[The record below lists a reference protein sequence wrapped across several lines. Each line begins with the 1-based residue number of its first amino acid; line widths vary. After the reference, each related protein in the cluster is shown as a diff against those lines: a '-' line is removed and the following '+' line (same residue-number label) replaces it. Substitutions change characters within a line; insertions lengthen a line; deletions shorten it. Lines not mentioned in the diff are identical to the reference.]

1 MIINKK
7 KSGIILHQ
15 RSKRK
20 RKKLKMEEFEGIPV
34 CRKYKYLGVELNEKA
49 DCKDLNEKKLIAT
62 ERSMKTIQI
71 MNL

>member
-1 MIINKK
+1 
-7 KSGIILHQ
+7 
-15 RSKRK
+15 
-20 RKKLKMEEFEGIPV
+20 MEKYEGIPV

-49 DCKDLNEKKLIAT
+49 DCKDLNEKKLMAI